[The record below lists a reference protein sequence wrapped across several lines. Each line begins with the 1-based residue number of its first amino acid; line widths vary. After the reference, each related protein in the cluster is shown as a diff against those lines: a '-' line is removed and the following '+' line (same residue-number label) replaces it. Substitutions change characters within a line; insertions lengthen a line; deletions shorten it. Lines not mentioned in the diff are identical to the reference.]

1 MRSAWLRR
9 GTQKARPCRPRGNTS
24 AWCAGHR
31 TVWSK
36 NAYANKRS
44 CQPQHGAFMPVKAH
58 ADDAGWDLRT
68 PKQVYLMPDNSV
80 VIDTGVHMN
89 IPKGYV
95 GMLKSK
101 SGLNVNYGI
110 TCEGTIDSGYTG
122 SIKAKLFNHSN
133 DPYMF
138 EAGDKITQIVFIP
151 IPDVQ
156 LVKVDALNADTE
168 RGDNGFGSSGR

>member
-1 MRSAWLRR
+1 MWIP
-9 GTQKARPCRPRGNTS
+9 T
-24 AWCAGHR
+24 
-31 TVWSK
+31 K
-36 NAYANKRS
+36 NGAMYADGGAEDCESRYGQFGGGGGGRKLMLPIMV
-44 CQPQHGAFMPVKAH
+44 QLDDGAFMPVKAH
-58 ADDAGWDLRT
+58 ADDAGWDLKT
-68 PKQVYLMPDNSV
+68 PKKCYLMPDNSV

>member
-1 MRSAWLRR
+1 MGMWMPTKNGAVYVDGGADGYQVRSYGSGGGGCGKVKKMRINVQLDD
-9 GTQKARPCRPRGNTS
+9 
-24 AWCAGHR
+24 
-31 TVWSK
+31 
-36 NAYANKRS
+36 
-44 CQPQHGAFMPVKAH
+44 GAFMPVKAH
-58 ADDAGWDLRT
+58 ADDAGWDLKT
-68 PKQVYLMPDNSV
+68 PKKCYLMPDNSV
-80 VIDTGVHMN
+80 VIDTGVHMD
-89 IPKGYV
+89 IPTGYV

-101 SGLNVNYGI
+101 SGLNVYYGI

-156 LVKVDALNADTE
+156 LVEVDALNADTE